1 MRMTCKQIAV
11 LTAATLLSACATVD
25 VDKSAASFDE
35 DAYEEDL
42 VQCRGESG
50 AMSALRGVGGAMV
63 GSAYGFVEGVYLGAA
78 AGDSAEGAV
87 IGTIVGG
94 VVGLGVGA
102 YNSVSEQ
109 DEELANCLH
118 VIPTWDYRVVVF
130 ANRS

>member
-1 MRMTCKQIAV
+1 MTTMRMTRKQIAI
-11 LTAATLLSACATVD
+11 LTAAGLLSACATVD

-35 DAYEEDL
+35 TIYVDDL
-42 VQCRGESG
+42 AKCQGGPASIMVLNG
-50 AMSALRGVGGAMV
+50 LGGAMV
-63 GSAYGFVEGVYLGAA
+63 GSAYGFVEGVWLGAA

-109 DEELANCLH
+109 DEELAKCMRDKGYM
-118 VIPTWDYRVVVF
+118 IE
-130 ANRS
+130 AA

>member
-1 MRMTCKQIAV
+1 MRMTHNQIAV
-11 LTAATLLSACATVD
+11 LTAAALLSACATVD

-35 DAYEEDL
+35 ATYVDDL
-42 VQCRGESG
+42 TECQGGPTSIMVLNG
-50 AMSALRGVGGAMV
+50 LGGAVV
-63 GSAYGFVEGVYLGAA
+63 GSAYGFVQGVWLGAA

-109 DEELANCLH
+109 DEELARCMRDKGYM
-118 VIPTWDYRVVVF
+118 IE
-130 ANRS
+130 AA